1 MCTNYAAARRD
12 RLFRHF
18 GVEPPDSPWRDDI
31 YKDYAAPII
40 RRIDGAT
47 QASLATFGMVPRR
60 HIPPGVRVF
69 DTMNARAESVGEK
82 RSFSGAWKRQQR
94 CLVPCE
100 AFFEPNY
107 ESGKAVRWRVALAS
121 GEPFAIA
128 GLWRE
133 WEEAVEEGET
143 ARRAV
148 SFTML
153 TVNADSHPL
162 MSRFHKPGDEK
173 RSVVIVPPQ
182 EYENWLASRSTD
194 EARSFFTLYPA
205 ESMMAEPFPAP
216 PRAAKPHEADTDIP
230 SLEPGFGDAAS
241 N

>member
-18 GVEPPDSPWRDDI
+18 GIEPPDSPWRDEI

-40 RRIDGAT
+40 RHVDGAPR
-47 QASLATFGMVPRR
+47 ADLATFGMVPRK

-69 DTMNARAESVGEK
+69 DTMNARAETVGEK
-82 RSFSGAWKRQQR
+82 RSFSGAWKRQQL

-100 AFFEPNY
+100 AFYEPCY
-107 ESGKAVRWRVALAS
+107 ETGKAVRWRIGLTS
-121 GEPFAIA
+121 GEPLAIA

-133 WEEAVEEGET
+133 WDEPDGPAF
-143 ARRAV
+143 

-153 TVNADSHPL
+153 TVNAAEHAL

-173 RSVVIVPPQ
+173 RSVVILAQSVR
-182 EYENWLASRSTD
+182 EDWLGSRSMD
-194 EARSFFTLYPA
+194 EARSFLT
-205 ESMMAEPFPAP
+205 PFPAQQMAAVEDAVA
-216 PRAAKPHEADTDIP
+216 PRST
-230 SLEPGFGDAAS
+230 AS
-241 N
+241 GAGEE